1 MSTIDRTIGRV
12 SSDALNKR
20 NKKEVRINYGEASMT
35 DMAEYFELVKGKY
48 GLSSDYALA
57 EKLGIAQPEAN
68 LMRRGLKIPKPE
80 LCIKI
85 AKLLNKNPVEL
96 LLIAQ
101 KDKAPKQA
109 KEYWTLALTAVDVM
123 LHVPKSPK
131 YIPRKVAAIGEELRE
146 LETQTLTYQGAEAN
160 AEAVRLVQTAE
171 HSIDALMER
180 WNIWRKGEA
189 LYPSYLLANQEAA
202 KRGVTIRRLL
212 VLTREQM
219 GQESVVAD
227 AIQVMDDQQ
236 RVGIKIF
243 YSFREELERA
253 PAFHRFEEDYKRR
266 GAARDLNAAMFD
278 REILIFSQS
287 YGQVQLGVVGTPTP
301 ITMINQLQI
310 TWKPELLRDL
320 DPAPLFDMTRYVFD
334 YSSPQAFKT
343 ELRRFTRSVT

>member
-1 MSTIDRTIGRV
+1 
-12 SSDALNKR
+12 
-20 NKKEVRINYGEASMT
+20 MT
-35 DMAEYFELVKGKY
+35 DIAEYFELVKERY
-48 GLSSDYALA
+48 GLSSDYTLA
-57 EKLGIAQPEAN
+57 DKLGIAQPDAN

-85 AKLLNKNPVEL
+85 AKLLDRNPVEL

-146 LETQTLTYQGAEAN
+146 LETQTLTYRGAQAN

-180 WNIWRKGEA
+180 WNIWKKGEA
-189 LYPSYLLANQEAA
+189 LYPSYLLANQEAV

-212 VLTREQM
+212 VLTQEQM
-219 GQESVVAD
+219 RQESVVAD

-243 YSFREELERA
+243 YSFRDELERA
-253 PAFHRFEEDYKRR
+253 PAFQRFEEDYKRQ

-278 REILIFSQS
+278 REILIFSQAYS
-287 YGQVQLGVVGTPTP
+287 LAQLGVVGTPTP
-301 ITMINQLQI
+301 ITMINQLEI

-320 DPAPLFDMTRYVFD
+320 DPAPLFDMTKYVFD
-334 YSSPQAFKT
+334 YSDPQAFRT
-343 ELRRFTRSVT
+343 ELTRFKRSAR

>member
-1 MSTIDRTIGRV
+1 MSEIAKYLEAI
-12 SSDALNKR
+12 
-20 NKKEVRINYGEASMT
+20 KERF
-35 DMAEYFELVKGKY
+35 D
-48 GLSSDYALA
+48 LSSDYALA

-101 KDKAPKQA
+101 KDKAPSSA

-123 LHVPKSPK
+123 LHVPKTPK
-131 YIPRKVAAIGEELRE
+131 YIPRKVEAIGRELRQ

-171 HSIDALMER
+171 NSIDAIMER
-180 WNIWRKGEA
+180 WNIWKKGEA

-202 KRGVTIRRLL
+202 KRGVVIRRLL
-212 VLTREQM
+212 VLTREQL
-219 GQESVVAD
+219 QQDSVVAD

-236 RVGIKIF
+236 RAGIKIF
-243 YSFREELERA
+243 FAFREELERA
-253 PAFHRFEEDYKRR
+253 PAFQRFEEDYKAQ
-266 GAARDLNAAMFD
+266 GAARDLNAAIFD

-287 YGQVQLGVVGTPTP
+287 YGQVQLGVVGVPTAL
-301 ITMINQLQI
+301 TMINQLEI
-310 TWKPELLRDL
+310 TWKPDLLRDL
-320 DPAPLFDMTRYVFD
+320 DPAPLFDMTRYVFE
-334 YSSPQAFKT
+334 YEGPQAFNM
-343 ELRRFTRSVT
+343 ELARFKRSVA